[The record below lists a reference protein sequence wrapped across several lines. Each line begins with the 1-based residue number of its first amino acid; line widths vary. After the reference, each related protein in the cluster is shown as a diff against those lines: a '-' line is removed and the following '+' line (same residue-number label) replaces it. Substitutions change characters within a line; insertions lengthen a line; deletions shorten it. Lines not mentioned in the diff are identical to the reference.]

1 MLRRPEL
8 AMTIAS
14 SASFQGSKS
23 YASEVFTSFFV
34 LQNMIMKRVRADF
47 GIVCRVQPIRY
58 RLSHL
63 FKKTLLR
70 KRDFQYT
77 HRDEYYR

>member
-23 YASEVFTSFFV
+23 SASEVFTSFFV

-47 GIVCRVQPIRY
+47 GIVCRV
-58 RLSHL
+58 
-63 FKKTLLR
+63 
-70 KRDFQYT
+70 
-77 HRDEYYR
+77 